1 MPMSLPAVDGVGGLL
16 LVLGVIVVGAVVI
29 GVLTLV
35 LAVVMRR
42 LLGVPVG
49 WPRTVIVAAVVVIS
63 TVGIFGAT
71 LWDLSVTVEGVFTGV
86 NYGSTL
92 LVLAIATMWM
102 LAFGSAALTILEIL
116 APTGS
121 LPNPLRVAVGM
132 RGRRHRNR
140 RYRQV
145 ISVFARHGL
154 AVPFSRSRD
163 SATGE
168 VARRFR
174 RALEDAG
181 TTFVKLGQNLSTRT
195 DVLPAAFTRELS
207 KLQSDA
213 TPAPW
218 PDIEAAL
225 HAELRDEPGRI
236 FASVD
241 HQPLAAASIA
251 QIHRATLLDGT
262 EVVLKI
268 QRPGTRDEVM
278 RDTDILVEIC
288 DWLDLNTPWG
298 ADIGIA
304 DLARSFSLSLRDELD
319 YRVEARNMEDM
330 NRVLAD
336 GPVIAPAVYPKL
348 STQRLLVMDHLDGV
362 TVGRGADVLAQLPAE
377 TRARLGEVLMTS
389 VMRQI
394 MEFGLFHADIH
405 PGNVMLLQERRGWR
419 LGLLDFGVVGRIDRS
434 TQQDLTRIF
443 AAIDTGDTGILAD
456 AVLDLVGRPPGFDEQ
471 DFNRRVGQLLA
482 KYRSGLGGS
491 LTGLVNE
498 VMAMVADFRMAVP
511 APVAFAMRSLAGTEG
526 TLNLI
531 DPDVNIVDLA
541 KSEGTATVKRW
552 LRPTNLRDSVE
563 ATAIEAIP
571 MLRELPRNVNA
582 TLSDLHEGR
591 LTINMRFFNDEGD
604 RLFLTRLL
612 QQVTLAVLSGFSILG
627 GVVLM
632 AFGEAGPMVTTDMS
646 FLQAVGFII
655 LFVGFILA
663 LRVVTAV
670 IFRESDHANSRLRR

>member
-1 MPMSLPAVDGVGGLL
+1 MNFPALEGVGGVL
-16 LVLGVIVVGAVVI
+16 LVIGAIVVAAAVT
-29 GVLTLV
+29 GVLTMV

-49 WPRTVIVAAVVVIS
+49 WPRTVAVAALVVLS
-63 TVGIFGAT
+63 TAGIFGAT

-86 NYGSTL
+86 NFGSTL
-92 LVLAIATMWM
+92 LILAIATMWM

-145 ISVFARHGL
+145 ISIFARHGL
-154 AVPFSRSRD
+154 AVPFTRSRD
-163 SATGE
+163 SATEE

-174 RALEDAG
+174 RALEEAG
-181 TTFVKLGQNLSTRT
+181 TTFVKLGQNLSTRS

-218 PDIEAAL
+218 PDIAQAL
-225 HAELRDEPGRI
+225 QTELKDDPQRL
-236 FASVD
+236 FAWID
-241 HQPLAAASIA
+241 REPLAAASIA

-304 DLARSFSLSLRDELD
+304 DLARSFSLSLREELD

-336 GPVIAPAVYPKL
+336 GPVIAPTVYPEI
-348 STQRLLVMDHLDGV
+348 STQRLLVMDYFDGV
-362 TVGRGADVLAQLPAE
+362 TVGRGLEVLAQLPAE

-389 VMRQI
+389 VMRQV
-394 MEFGLFHADIH
+394 MESGIFHADIH
-405 PGNVMLLQERRGWR
+405 PGNVILLQERRGWR
-419 LGLLDFGVVGRIDRS
+419 LGLLDFGVVGRIDRG
-434 TQQDLTRIF
+434 TQQNLTRIF
-443 AAIDTGDTGILAD
+443 AAIDTGDTGILSAS
-456 AVLDLVGRPPGFDEQ
+456 VLDLVGRPTGFDEQ
-471 DFNRRVGQLLA
+471 DFNRQVGQMLA

-491 LTGLVNE
+491 LTGLVTE
-498 VMAMVADFRMAVP
+498 IMSVVADFRLAIP

-531 DPDVNIVDLA
+531 DPEVNIVELA
-541 KSEGTATVKRW
+541 KREGTATVKRW
-552 LRPTNLRDSVE
+552 LRPGNLRDSVE
-563 ATAIEAIP
+563 ATVIETIP

-582 TLSDLHEGR
+582 TLGDLHAGR

-604 RLFLTRLL
+604 RFFITRLL
-612 QQVTLAVLSGFSILG
+612 QQITLAVLSGFSILG

-632 AFGEAGPMVTTDMS
+632 TFGESGPMVTTDMS
-646 FLQAVGFII
+646 FLQAVGFIV

-670 IFRESDHANSRLRR
+670 IFRESDHTKAFLRR